1 MIFHISRIVIENP
14 KLTNE
19 MSKQFRNQIEQSEQ
33 NQYYCKLVIILDD
46 QLAKQFNISKMISE
60 NDPKLLLIVHEKDK
74 LNQRHDELNHGQEN

>member
-1 MIFHISRIVIENP
+1 MIYHISRIVIDNP
-14 KLTNE
+14 QLTNE

-74 LNQRHDELNHGQEN
+74 LNQRHDELNYGQEN